1 MYTNAKFLVVIIL
14 QLMDLKILFIKM
26 SNKKKIKKRDV
37 IYLFFLIFIF
47 INKEEKEGNLI
58 QN

>member
-1 MYTNAKFLVVIIL
+1 
-14 QLMDLKILFIKM
+14 M
-26 SNKKKIKKRDV
+26 SNKKKIKKKRCY
-37 IYLFFLIFIF
+37 ISLFFNFIF

>member
-37 IYLFFLIFIF
+37 IYLFFLI
-47 INKEEKEGNLI
+47 LYS
-58 QN
+58 

>member
-26 SNKKKIKKRDV
+26 SNKKKIKKKRCY
-37 IYLFFLIFIF
+37 ISLFFNFIF